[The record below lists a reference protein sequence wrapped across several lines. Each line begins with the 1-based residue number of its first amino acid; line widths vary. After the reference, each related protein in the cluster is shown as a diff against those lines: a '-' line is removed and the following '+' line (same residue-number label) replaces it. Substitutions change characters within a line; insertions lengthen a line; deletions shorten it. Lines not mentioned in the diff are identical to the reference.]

1 MSERQ
6 CRRFPHPAIIYLIML
21 VLVIMISWI
30 GSILEIRS
38 MERNS
43 DIILQSV
50 LSEQGIRWFIR
61 NAAACFS
68 TAPAGEALMILMAM
82 GIGQGSGYFRALR
95 RMRLL
100 SPKERVSLIISMVVL
115 LLYILFI
122 VMDFLFGSYSL
133 LGVSGTLKGSPMAE
147 GAVFL
152 CMLAIALPAT
162 VYGISVGSIR
172 SADDCVAAFS
182 VMIGPAASFLIT
194 MLVASQLIQVILYTN
209 FDVMLGIGPR
219 LMRLISFLLYWTPL
233 PLIIC
238 SNQKRDKEV

>member
-1 MSERQ
+1 
-6 CRRFPHPAIIYLIML
+6 ML

-172 SADDCVAAFS
+172 FHVSTLRDNCPKPDCSHADGCLRILYGLNPPVSVPDCVVPTGTS
-182 VMIGPAASFLIT
+182 
-194 MLVASQLIQVILYTN
+194 
-209 FDVMLGIGPR
+209 
-219 LMRLISFLLYWTPL
+219 
-233 PLIIC
+233 
-238 SNQKRDKEV
+238 